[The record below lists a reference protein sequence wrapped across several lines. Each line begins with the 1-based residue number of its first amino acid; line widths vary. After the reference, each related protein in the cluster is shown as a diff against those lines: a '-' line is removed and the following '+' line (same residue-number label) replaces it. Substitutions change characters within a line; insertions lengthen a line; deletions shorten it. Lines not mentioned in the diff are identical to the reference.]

1 MDDQFIC
8 CEALPP
14 GARLVNGKVSVV
26 ESEAEADIGIPSDIR
41 SSKILMEI
49 ANSILTFI
57 QLTSDCPASNPSGF
71 MPLLD
76 LKVKVKENKI
86 IHVF

>member
-26 ESEAEADIGIPSDIR
+26 KSEADIGIPSDIR

>member
-1 MDDQFIC
+1 M
-8 CEALPP
+8 
-14 GARLVNGKVSVV
+14 NGKVLVV
-26 ESEAEADIGIPSDIR
+26 ESEAEADIGIPSDVR
-41 SSKILMEI
+41 SSNILMEI
-49 ANSILTFI
+49 ANSISTFI
-57 QLTSDCPASNPSGF
+57 QLTSYCPASNPSGF